1 MQTTGRFVENV
12 KSASGS
18 LLRQFGCQFYPLRFA
33 AGKSGGGL
41 AQPKITQPYIQH
53 RVQFIRHAR
62 NISEKTR
69 RLVHGQI
76 EHVGNVLSF
85 ISNFERLAIV
95 APAMTDFALDINVRQ
110 KMHFDLDQSA
120 ALAVFAATSLNV
132 EAETPRVI
140 AAHACGRKLC
150 KQFANR
156 GERTTVGNWIRSRRA
171 PNCTLVNDD
180 SFVDLIDPA
189 QTAKCARLFLRVVKM
204 PAQRPAQTIVYQ
216 SRFAATGD
224 ASHANE
230 T

>member
-1 MQTTGRFVENV
+1 MQTAGRSIEDI
-12 KSASGS
+12 KSASRR
-18 LLRQFGCQFYPLRFA
+18 LLCQFGCEFYPLRFA
-33 AGKSGGGL
+33 AGKGGGGL
-41 AQPKITQPYIQH
+41 AQPKITESHIQH
-53 RVQFIRHAR
+53 RISFIRHAR

-132 EAETPRVI
+132 EAETPCVI

-156 GERTTVGNWIRSRRA
+156 GERTTVSERIRSRRA

-180 SFVDLIDPA
+180 GLVDLIHPA
-189 QTAKCARLFLRVVKM
+189 KTAK
-204 PAQRPAQTIVYQ
+204 
-216 SRFAATGD
+216 
-224 ASHANE
+224 
-230 T
+230 